1 MAKRQ
6 FMGLMMK
13 EIKNL
18 DNTEVVLGQSRED
31 KLNKLLDCIDN
42 IVIKDDAVYIT
53 YNKNVVEIYADNK
66 VSITKGLDINL
77 ATQIHLNPT
86 IDKNL
91 IDIKDIISQTKQ
103 STISAKG
110 RSLLFGGKG
119 KKVC

>member
-1 MAKRQ
+1 
-6 FMGLMMK
+6 MK

-42 IVIKDDAVYIT
+42 IVVKDDAVYIT
-53 YNKNVVEIYADNK
+53 YNKNVVEIYADSK